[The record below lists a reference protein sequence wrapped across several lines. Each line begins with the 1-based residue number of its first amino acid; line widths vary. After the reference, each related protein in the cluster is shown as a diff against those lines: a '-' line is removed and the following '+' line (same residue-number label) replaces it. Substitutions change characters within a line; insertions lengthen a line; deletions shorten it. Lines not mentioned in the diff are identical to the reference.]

1 MHETQEIVINTG
13 PILALI
19 PGLGDLRVLQMYERV
34 LVPWEVS
41 QEILVENGS
50 RSTDYMLRDPWASC

>member
-1 MHETQEIVINTG
+1 MHKTQEIVINTG

-19 PGLGDLRVLQMYERV
+19 AGLGDLRVLQMYERV

-41 QEILVENGS
+41 QEILVENGTRFGAKAFQEVHWLS
-50 RSTDYMLRDPWASC
+50 